1 MVKTLDVDATY
12 EIAKRSHNWLKVSH
26 NNNGSNLLINSS
38 SPSFL
43 FSSFFSCKAK
53 TLQIL
58 QTHILF
64 MRSAISLRKDYYIII
79 SSLQLALQTV
89 IKGHNSMLVLVFGC
103 RLRCHGVGNVWP
115 ECTAGGISYIT
126 AEEGLRGWSWGH
138 SGCCRHRWFLGHW
151 KTYRQIWRLPAGL
164 L

>member
-1 MVKTLDVDATY
+1 
-12 EIAKRSHNWLKVSH
+12 
-26 NNNGSNLLINSS
+26 
-38 SPSFL
+38 
-43 FSSFFSCKAK
+43 
-53 TLQIL
+53 
-58 QTHILF
+58 
-64 MRSAISLRKDYYIII
+64 MRSAISLRKDYHIII

-115 ECTAGGISYIT
+115 ECSAGGISYIT

-138 SGCCRHRWFLGHW
+138 SGCCRHRWFLRHW

-164 L
+164 LWRRKWRVPVDLQGEVWFLAGYFGGMNARICIWSFKTKQKEALHVLM